1 METVEVRNMQN
12 EDSESL
18 EVVVAEHLKQ
28 LQKKQK
34 FEFAAQA
41 LTSIVQERYAD
52 ATPAEQ
58 NAVIEGIF
66 LRASFLLEVEWK
78 HRLCS
83 GCSRRISSILFYENA
98 FNRWQHGRKLFLVRI
113 AMRCNN

>member
-58 NAVIEGIF
+58 NAVCIN
-66 LRASFLLEVEWK
+66 FLLYLAR
-78 HRLCS
+78 HS
-83 GCSRRISSILFYENA
+83 GHTNCLMPCLIVVLLLLLIMCGSQLS
-98 FNRWQHGRKLFLVRI
+98 V
-113 AMRCNN
+113 

>member
-1 METVEVRNMQN
+1 MYPDRDKRGILWRETERGGKTLAMETVEVRNMQN

-58 NAVIEGIF
+58 NAIYGAVCRAATLLTIRFTGTAFGCLVFCF
-66 LRASFLLEVEWK
+66 LNLLQ
-78 HRLCS
+78 L
-83 GCSRRISSILFYENA
+83 L
-98 FNRWQHGRKLFLVRI
+98 
-113 AMRCNN
+113 